1 MMPLNCA
8 NGLTPHEEVL
18 CHRINRLTIGY
29 HRDTCKISYKELK
42 KMTGMKAISDLIKS
56 LKEKGWIDYEYKRGS
71 ANIIKIL
78 PIPIE
83 SFPEVVIQD
92 EHLED
97 KVVIS
102 DNHSNHL
109 TSSLKSSEVITSRR
123 AKESIKE
130 NFKEREFI
138 IFKTAFKKYTPLKK
152 WDEEVAYEIFLKL
165 SDKNRTSLLDALP
178 FQNNLWGKPDCNHK
192 FTPKASNYLLNRCF
206 LDEVIQGSVKG
217 EKAEIKKEIKYKKYI
232 KESEEDAASQ
242 EEIMEII
249 KKAKMSLNGLD
260 K

>member
-18 CHRINRLTIGY
+18 YHRINRLTIGY
-29 HRDTCKISYKELK
+29 HRDTYKISYKELK

-71 ANIIKIL
+71 ANNIKIL
-78 PIPIE
+78 PIPIG
-83 SFPEVVIQD
+83 SFPKVVIQD

-109 TSSLKSSEVITSRR
+109 TSSLKSSEVITSRG

-138 IFKTAFKKYTPLKK
+138 IFKTLFKKHTPPKK
-152 WDEEVAYEIFLKL
+152 WDEEVAYEIFSKL
-165 SDKNRTSLLDALP
+165 SDKNRELLLDALP
-178 FQNNLWGKPDCNHK
+178 FQNNLWGKPDFDHR
-192 FTPKASNYLLNRCF
+192 FTPKASNYLLKRCF
-206 LDEVIQGSVKG
+206 LDEEIQGSVRR
-217 EKAEIKKEIKYKKYI
+217 ENAEIKDKIEYKKYI
-232 KESEEDAASQ
+232 KESEEEAPSQ

-249 KKAKMSLNGLD
+249 KEAKMSLNGLD
-260 K
+260 R